1 MVNLA
6 KMKIAGKGRNGPGF
20 VNRKHIDLEDEKYLT
35 KLMLDEKEIELSR
48 AEQKSESTR
57 AKLISGNAVIEKKN
71 AIYKDYVPFF
81 RLKAA
86 EDIAI
91 LLSDL
96 DIKHITPIS
105 GYEKVLNLLNST
117 FTDQVQ
123 KLTRLRSRS
132 KELKHCIV
140 ETKKDLQ
147 LVKNI
152 QNNVRVENTFPRR
165 HRRRGKKNRRNQ
177 FSHESR
183 CQFIRNAVNFTD
195 RLKSVIESATSYL
208 MSEISAREK
217 ILSEDASMQE
227 EKEMYDLT
235 STNLKLWAEYTKL
248 KSDFEKRIIETTNAV
263 QVIEQNAEQ
272 LKIAEDVANRDVSA
286 RIRFAAN
293 HKINNIE
300 EKHERPHKS
309 LTQQILS
316 HEMSL
321 LMAHNG
327 IEPDLEFSPNKL
339 LQKLDKIQR
348 NRALLRQFLSKDKL
362 ESELNIQQRSY
373 EDNGKNA
380 TRECF
385 GQLRN
390 IVADKMSDTGL
401 ENERKTTEQENA
413 MDHIMI
419 EQCVNYFVETLIM
432 NIKITL
438 VRAGL
443 EDDSPNSD
451 ATFKD
456 MALWALEKMK
466 LLRQKALEQGLD
478 ESIDYSLENILQAR
492 DETKEQSPVEK
503 MVAGEATMANPMQY
517 ILEITQQDVNKMQ
530 KAMENMKLGKPKQ
543 KRRQHAEMAGNLHS
557 GKIRNIEV
565 HAKSSSKKMDEQLS
579 YKKDKKATN

>member
-195 RLKSVIESATSYL
+195 RLKSVIESVSRSSQFLCNFHSTLNNQATSYL

-300 EKHERPHKS
+300 EKRKS
-309 LTQQILS
+309 
-316 HEMSL
+316 
-321 LMAHNG
+321 G
-327 IEPDLEFSPNKL
+327 
-339 LQKLDKIQR
+339 
-348 NRALLRQFLSKDKL
+348 
-362 ESELNIQQRSY
+362 
-373 EDNGKNA
+373 
-380 TRECF
+380 
-385 GQLRN
+385 
-390 IVADKMSDTGL
+390 
-401 ENERKTTEQENA
+401 
-413 MDHIMI
+413 
-419 EQCVNYFVETLIM
+419 
-432 NIKITL
+432 
-438 VRAGL
+438 
-443 EDDSPNSD
+443 
-451 ATFKD
+451 
-456 MALWALEKMK
+456 
-466 LLRQKALEQGLD
+466 
-478 ESIDYSLENILQAR
+478 
-492 DETKEQSPVEK
+492 
-503 MVAGEATMANPMQY
+503 
-517 ILEITQQDVNKMQ
+517 
-530 KAMENMKLGKPKQ
+530 
-543 KRRQHAEMAGNLHS
+543 
-557 GKIRNIEV
+557 
-565 HAKSSSKKMDEQLS
+565 
-579 YKKDKKATN
+579 